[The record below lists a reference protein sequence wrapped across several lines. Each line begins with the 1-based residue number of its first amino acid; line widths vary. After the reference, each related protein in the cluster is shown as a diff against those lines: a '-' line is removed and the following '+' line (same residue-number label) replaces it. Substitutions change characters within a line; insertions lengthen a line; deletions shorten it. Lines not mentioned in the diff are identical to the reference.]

1 MTLAD
6 LPVLNPS
13 TPGKEARRAVLVA
26 ALFAVFGALYAL
38 ARAAA
43 AAPPDISASTDPVFS
58 FAFPRGWGIAQALW
72 SGASTWPARLATAD
86 LGTALAVVAV
96 VILAIALI
104 VVMHP
109 DILAKQGPQYV
120 SPARRITT
128 VVIALLLAFVIFWG
142 VGKIDDLLSTTWT
155 SNVDKARRELLGF
168 AALALI
174 LFGAIWSFIGPKDF
188 GRRIPLRISH
198 GALGGLGVW
207 AAITFATM
215 LSREPRGFLSSS
227 LDTFYTL
234 LTVDAAAG
242 NPGATAGWAVSSDV
256 LTAAVAMAVA
266 GALLVVTAPQSLG
279 PGNRR
284 GSALIAA
291 ILGAFLAVVGFTTN
305 VVTKERAA
313 TVAYDVVGQQQLETT
328 APSRATV
335 VLAGANTPASERVL
349 RSPVIPT
356 STRDDCVHGSA
367 EDHPLPAATAGNVQ
381 KLTAWLE
388 SQGAAVTGG
397 TIRAASCR
405 AALLA
410 LRWHPE
416 EARAS
421 IFLTNHPERMGPMT
435 WALSAPELGAEVA
448 PATLRQIVAALGDSS
463 RYQLG
468 ADAPRRL
475 ADLARLAGDSAAERA
490 WRQRVIQPQPG
501 AAPMLFDRPAY
512 TDGTI
517 TGRIRTPVVHG
528 WRVGLMTISDPSG
541 DPMLAAPR
549 GEGPVYSLMVTATD
563 AAEDGRFAFTGLRD
577 GYYMLALLGP
587 EGTSATTMRNITV
600 RGDPGVFRLEPT
612 RKSKDVG
619 TIQITY

>member
-43 AAPPDISASTDPVFS
+43 AAPPDISSSTDPVFS
-58 FAFPRGWGIAQALW
+58 FAFPRGWGIAQAMW
-72 SGASTWPARLATAD
+72 SGASTWPAKLAAAD
-86 LGTALAVVAV
+86 FGTTLAVLAVVV
-96 VILAIALI
+96 LAIALI

-109 DILAKQGPQYV
+109 DILARQGPQYV

-128 VVIALLLAFVIFWG
+128 VVIALLLAFVIYWS
-142 VGKIDDLLSTTWT
+142 VGRIDDLLSGTWS

-313 TVAYDVVGQQQLETT
+313 TVSYNVVDQLQLQTT
-328 APSRATV
+328 APSRAAV
-335 VLAGANTPASERVL
+335 VLAGANTRTSERVL
-349 RSPVIPT
+349 RAPVIPS
-356 STRDDCVHGSA
+356 STRDDCMHNGGDDRA
-367 EDHPLPAATAGNVQ
+367 LPAATAANIQ
-381 KLTAWLE
+381 RLTSWLE
-388 SQGAAVTGG
+388 SQGNAITGG

-410 LRWHPE
+410 LLWQPE
-416 EARAS
+416 AARAGV
-421 IFLTNHPERMGPMT
+421 FLANHPERVGAMT
-435 WALSAPELGAEVA
+435 WALSAPALGAQVS
-448 PATLRQIVAALGDSS
+448 PGTLRQIVAALGDSS

-468 ADAPRRL
+468 ADAPHRL
-475 ADLARLAGDSAAERA
+475 ADLARLAGDTAAERS

-501 AAPMLFDRPAY
+501 AAPILFERPAY

-517 TGRIRTPVVHG
+517 TGRLHTPVVHG
-528 WRVGLMTISDPSG
+528 WRVGLMSIPDPSG

-549 GEGPVYSLMVTATD
+549 GEGPVYAMMVSATD
-563 AAEDGRFAFTGLRD
+563 AAEDGRFSFTGLRD

-587 EGTSATTMRNITV
+587 EGTSPTTMRNLAV
-600 RGDPGVFRLEPT
+600 RGDPGVFRLEPG
-612 RKSKDVG
+612 RKAKDVG
-619 TIQITY
+619 TIQLTY

>member
-43 AAPPDISASTDPVFS
+43 SAPPDISASTDPVFS

-72 SGASTWPARLATAD
+72 SGASTWPTRLAAAD
-86 LGTALAVVAV
+86 FGTTLAVVAV
-96 VILAIALI
+96 VIMAIALI

-109 DILAKQGPQYV
+109 DILARQGPQYV

-128 VVIALLLAFVIFWG
+128 VVIALVLAFVIFWS
-142 VGKIDDLLSTTWT
+142 VGKIDDLLSSTWS

-174 LFGAIWSFIGPKDF
+174 MFGAIWSFIGPKDF

-242 NPGATAGWAVSSDV
+242 NAGATAGWAVSSDV

-291 ILGAFLAVVGFTTN
+291 IFGAFLAVVGFTTN
-305 VVTKERAA
+305 VVTKERAG
-313 TVAYDVVGQQQLETT
+313 TVEFNVVQQLQLGTT

-335 VLAGANTPASERVL
+335 VLAGKNTPASERVL
-349 RSPVIPT
+349 RMPVIPT
-356 STRDDCVHGSA
+356 ATRDDCMHGSV
-367 EDHPLPAATAGNVQ
+367 EDRSLPAATAANVQ
-381 KLTAWLE
+381 RLSSWLE
-388 SQGAAVTGG
+388 SQGNAVTGG

-421 IFLTNHPERMGPMT
+421 IFLAAHPERVGPMT
-435 WALSAPELGAEVA
+435 WALSAPEIGSGVVPTA
-448 PATLRQIVAALGDSS
+448 LREIVAALGDTA
-463 RYQLG
+463 RFQLG
-468 ADAPRRL
+468 AEAPRRL
-475 ADLARLAGDSAAERA
+475 ADLARLSGDSAAERS

-501 AAPMLFDRPAY
+501 AAPMLFDRPAFI
-512 TDGTI
+512 DGTI
-517 TGRIRTPVVHG
+517 GGRIQTASHG
-528 WRVGLMTISDPSG
+528 WRVGLISIADPSS

-549 GEGPVYSLMVTATD
+549 GEGPVYSLMVSATD
-563 AAEDGRFAFTGLRD
+563 AADDGRFMFSGLRD

-587 EGTSATTMRNITV
+587 DGTSPASMRGLTV
-600 RGDPGVFRLEPT
+600 RGDPGVFRLEPG
-612 RKSKDVG
+612 RKAKDLG
-619 TIQITY
+619 TIQVTY